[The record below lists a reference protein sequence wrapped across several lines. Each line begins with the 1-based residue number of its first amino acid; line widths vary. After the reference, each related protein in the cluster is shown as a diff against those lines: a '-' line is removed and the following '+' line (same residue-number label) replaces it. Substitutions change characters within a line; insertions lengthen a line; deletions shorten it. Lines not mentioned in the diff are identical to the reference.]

1 MGKKKIVQKTQEE
14 ILKESELL
22 KETISRQTEE
32 PTISSKKL
40 NIGNIYIRASYN
52 NTIVTVADVKGNVIA
67 WASAG
72 SLGFSGPKKA
82 TPFAASK
89 VIEAIAEK
97 IRRIGPQNLHIF
109 IQGVGGGRESAIRSL
124 ANRGF
129 NILSIQDI
137 TPVPHNGPRPKK
149 VRRV

>member
-1 MGKKKIVQKTQEE
+1 MGKKKIVQKTEEE
-14 ILKESELL
+14 ILKENEAL
-22 KETISRQTEE
+22 KETVSRKADKISA
-32 PTISSKKL
+32 SSKK
-40 NIGNIYIRASYN
+40 IEVGNVYIHASYN
-52 NTIVTVADVKGNVIA
+52 NTLITVADNKGDVIT

-97 IRRIGPQNLHIF
+97 IRKNGPQNIHIF
-109 IQGVGGGRESAIRSL
+109 VNGVGGGRESAIRSL

-129 NILSIQDI
+129 NILSIKDVTSI
-137 TPVPHNGPRPKK
+137 PHNGPRPPK